1 MEDDSGGKR
10 PRGKMTPYAC
20 FVKVIRAE
28 HKKKH
33 PCESIVF
40 AEFSKKC
47 AEKWRQMTDKEKRR
61 FQEMSEKDKE
71 RFNKEMSFYSSTST
85 MGQPPMGAK
94 VGGKGSRK
102 RKRPKDPNA
111 PKRALS
117 AFMWFC
123 KAERPNVK
131 DANPQLKMGQI
142 AKVLSEQ
149 WKNCPNKHI
158 YESQADNDKE
168 RYREAMAT
176 WKKTAPPPM
185 KHHHHSYEDS
195 MFGMHDT
202 HHRKE
207 PRDPDLPK
215 RPLSAVMWFCKA
227 ERPAVRDANPELK
240 VGQIAQIL
248 SEHWKACQDKSQ
260 YEEEANRDK
269 QRYKEEMC
277 SYKAMNPHRPKQH
290 HQQHHYPDLGFDL
303 GHPSNSRHSKPPRDP
318 DLPKR
323 PLSAFMWF
331 QKAQRSAVSETNPDL
346 KVGQIA
352 QILSEQWKVC
362 VNKEQYEELAN
373 ADKRRYAEEMKVYKA
388 KKGDL
393 SHVRATLPSANVG
406 MMQPSPQ
413 SMGHPQGH
421 LPMPPKRARPDEDHS
436 SSGSESSGSESD
448 SD

>member
-1 MEDDSGGKR
+1 
-10 PRGKMTPYAC
+10 MT
-20 FVKVIRAE
+20 E
-28 HKKKH
+28 
-33 PCESIVF
+33 
-40 AEFSKKC
+40 
-47 AEKWRQMTDKEKRR
+47 KEKKR

-71 RFNKEMSFYSSTST
+71 RFNKEMSYYSAAGN
-85 MGQPPMGAK
+85 MGQMNMGGGK
-94 VGGKGSRK
+94 MGGKGSRK

-131 DANPQLKMGQI
+131 GANPELKMGQI

-149 WKNCPNKHI
+149 WKVCPNKHV
-158 YESQADNDKE
+158 YEGQADNDKE
-168 RYREAMAT
+168 RYREAMVH
-176 WKKTAPPPM
+176 WKKIAPPPSTS
-185 KHHHHSYEDS
+185 KHHYQDG
-195 MFGMHDT
+195 MFGHHDT
-202 HHRKE
+202 HHHHKV

-215 RPLSAVMWFCKA
+215 RPLSAFMWFCKA

-248 SEHWKACQDKSQ
+248 SEHWKACPDKTRF
-260 YEEEANRDK
+260 EEEANADK
-269 QRYKEEMC
+269 LRYREQINE
-277 SYKAMNPHRPKQH
+277 YKAMNPNRPKQN
-290 HQQHHYPDLGFDL
+290 QQHHFNDMGFDL
-303 GHPSNSRHSKPPRDP
+303 GGHAPHRSHSKPPRDP

-362 VNKEQYEELAN
+362 LNKEQYEELAN

-388 KKGDL
+388 KKGEVH
-393 SHVRATLPSANVG
+393 HVRPSPSHPASAAVG
-406 MMQPSPQ
+406 MMPSPQ
-413 SMGHPQGH
+413 SMAHAQGH
-421 LPMPPKRARPDEDHS
+421 LPMPPKRTRTDQEHS
-436 SSGSESSGSESD
+436 SSGSDSSGSESD
-448 SD
+448 SDEDDDEEESD